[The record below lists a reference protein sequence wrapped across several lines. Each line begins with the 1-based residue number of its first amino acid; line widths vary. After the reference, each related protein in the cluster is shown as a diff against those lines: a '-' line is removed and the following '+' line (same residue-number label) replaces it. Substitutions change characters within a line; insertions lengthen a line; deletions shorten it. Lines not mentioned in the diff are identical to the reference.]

1 MNLKRIVLGF
11 VFISMI
17 VVLACG
23 GTEEDTASEIKAEP
37 TKQMKIP
44 GSAEK
49 TSAKAPAPAGKTKY
63 PDKGAPFKLVS
74 DGKLTVCTD
83 APYPPFEMEIDGK
96 WTGFDME
103 IMRAVSKGLA
113 EMTGSNLEMSVK
125 VVPFDGI
132 WLLPAAGECDVVAS
146 AMTITDERAA
156 QTLFTKPYFNA
167 DQSMLIRRE
176 DANMNMTLEKFKGL
190 TIAVQTG
197 TTGEQFA
204 NENNPGATIVS
215 FDEPAAMF
223 LALAARDV
231 DGILQDLPVN
241 GFRSTQDDSFVVV
254 DTFPTGEKYGFAVDP
269 DNPNLAGAISEM
281 LDRIQ
286 SSGVYNQIH
295 AQFFGSPDDGDH
307 SGGPPT
313 AHSGPTGAAE
323 VAELAARDVS
333 RERTFIT
340 FQGGSE
346 GRHTDHELWNPY
358 AIGANH
364 QRGPNIIYE
373 PLAFFSAFADETVPW
388 LAESWTWNSD
398 FTELTMN
405 LRKGINWSDGE
416 EFNADDVAYT
426 LSTLKDYAEE
436 VRWGTDV
443 DAVLDTVTKVDSHTV
458 KVSLTRPDPR
468 FMFLLT
474 YKFDIGVYIVPEHVF
489 QGQDWTTFKAFDV
502 DKGLPVTTGPWRITA
517 GTPEQKIF
525 TRADAWWGE
534 GLSDL
539 KGYGVLPEVER
550 IIYLPGTGDQQTTAQ
565 ALIKGE
571 VDYAAMTTPKTI
583 KETLAQNEDLITHSK
598 RGVPYG
604 YVDWW
609 PVSLAFNDSGK
620 YGPYDDPEIR
630 WAMSYLL
637 DRVELSAVAYDGA
650 AALNPLTMPQYPPL
664 QKYFDG
670 VADILTEYDTTAYD
684 PDRAYATLEAK
695 GYTRD
700 TDGDKFWKDASGATI
715 DCEIIGFSPWVDLG
729 PLTAEQLR
737 THGINSSYVQPPD
750 ASSRMAEG
758 NFECLMFGHGGSVR
772 DPYFTM
778 KLYQSASVNIPGG
791 HQVNFYHWE
800 NETFDE
806 LTDKV
811 AATHP
816 DEFDTVMGYY
826 HDAME
831 IWLKEL
837 PDVPVLEFYH
847 RIVMSEEYWKNWPT
861 DPDNSYVNEA
871 SWHLTWGMVL
881 HKLQAVQ

>member
-1 MNLKRIVLGF
+1 
-11 VFISMI
+11 
-17 VVLACG
+17 
-23 GTEEDTASEIKAEP
+23 
-37 TKQMKIP
+37 
-44 GSAEK
+44 
-49 TSAKAPAPAGKTKY
+49 
-63 PDKGAPFKLVS
+63 
-74 DGKLTVCTD
+74 
-83 APYPPFEMEIDGK
+83 
-96 WTGFDME
+96 
-103 IMRAVSKGLA
+103 
-113 EMTGSNLEMSVK
+113 
-125 VVPFDGI
+125 
-132 WLLPAAGECDVVAS
+132 
-146 AMTITDERAA
+146 
-156 QTLFTKPYFNA
+156 
-167 DQSMLIRRE
+167 
-176 DANMNMTLEKFKGL
+176 
-190 TIAVQTG
+190 
-197 TTGEQFA
+197 
-204 NENNPGATIVS
+204 
-215 FDEPAAMF
+215 
-223 LALAARDV
+223 
-231 DGILQDLPVN
+231 
-241 GFRSTQDDSFVVV
+241 
-254 DTFPTGEKYGFAVDP
+254 
-269 DNPNLAGAISEM
+269 
-281 LDRIQ
+281 
-286 SSGVYNQIH
+286 
-295 AQFFGSPDDGDH
+295 
-307 SGGPPT
+307 
-313 AHSGPTGAAE
+313 
-323 VAELAARDVS
+323 
-333 RERTFIT
+333 
-340 FQGGSE
+340 
-346 GRHTDHELWNPY
+346 
-358 AIGANH
+358 
-364 QRGPNIIYE
+364 
-373 PLAFFSAFADETVPW
+373 
-388 LAESWTWNSD
+388 
-398 FTELTMN
+398 MN
-405 LRKGINWSDGE
+405 LRKGISWSDGE
-416 EFNADDVAYT
+416 EFNADDVVYT
-426 LSTLKDYAEE
+426 LATLKDYAEE

-443 DAVLDTVTKVDSHTV
+443 DAVLDTVSKVDSHTV

-525 TRADAWWGE
+525 TRADHWWGE

-539 KGYGVLPEVER
+539 KGYGLLPEVER

-620 YGPYDDPEIR
+620 YGPYDDPEVR

-670 VADILTEYDTTAYD
+670 VADILAVYDTTAYD

-737 THGINSSYVQPPD
+737 SHGINSSYVQPPD

-800 NETFDE
+800 NADWDE

-811 AATHP
+811 AETHP
-816 DEFDTVMGYY
+816 DEFETVMGYY

-847 RIVMSEEYWKNWPT
+847 RIVMSETYWANWPT
-861 DPDNSYVNEA
+861 DPGNSYVNEA
-871 SWHLTWGMVL
+871 SWHLTWAMVL
-881 HKLQAVQ
+881 HKLTAVQ